1 MSGEYDDSSRP
12 GGGGDWSL
20 LMEPL
25 DFWRLCDEFSVMQ
38 AALLIVGENPAEKQ
52 ENVLRLS
59 AHARPMGFDAAFA
72 ALRHAIQAGRLRAVM
87 RRKEDA
93 VMSFTAHL
101 VERVAGDDGRASE
114 SYTKEPDW
122 NLTTIT
128 LDDLRAWLR
137 GRGISTG
144 FFFPRDE
151 AAADY
156 LNPSHAHYSPKMGAA
171 IRAWEAVSRD
181 PSTTRG
187 KTVKQAIMTW
197 LRRHADQYGLT
208 KDDGSPNEQGIEEIS
223 KIANWDTKG
232 GAPKTPGE

>member
-1 MSGEYDDSSRP
+1 MSGDYDDRSRS
-12 GGGGDWSL
+12 GGGEDWSL
-20 LMEPL
+20 LLEPL
-25 DFWRLCDEFSVMQ
+25 DFWRLCDEFSVIQ
-38 AALLIVGENPAEKQ
+38 AALLIVGENPAGKQ
-52 ENVLRLS
+52 DDVLRS
-59 AHARPMGFDAAFA
+59 AYSRPMGFDAAFA
-72 ALRHAIQAGRLRAVM
+72 ALRHATQAGRLRAVM

-93 VMSFTAHL
+93 IMSITPHL
-101 VERVAGDDGRASE
+101 VERVAGGDGSASE

-144 FFFPRDE
+144 FFFPKDE
-151 AAADY
+151 ASADY
-156 LNPSHAHYSPKMGAA
+156 LNPSHAHYSSKLAA
-171 IRAWEAVSRD
+171 TIRAWEAVSRD
-181 PSTTRG
+181 PSATRG